1 MRANKICMQRLSKFY
16 FSLKICP
23 ECCGCSL
30 VTNMS
35 SVLHSHL
42 PLEAADL
49 HNWLCTTSLLLVMMM
64 VMIILI
70 RRWRWCW
77 ITMLICITDC
87 AEPSSLRT
95 LTNLPASVWLRVIHY
110 SMLIVIMAMMRQL
123 TLKTTFTFKQFPI
136 KCLFLCT
143 TGGTLSLSHMIIII

>member
-16 FSLKICP
+16 FSLKIRP

-49 HNWLCTTSLLLVMMM
+49 HNWLCTTSLLMMMMM
-64 VMIILI
+64 VMITWIDDHEDDAGL
-70 RRWRWCW
+70 RCW
-77 ITMLICITDC
+77 F
-87 AEPSSLRT
+87 
-95 LTNLPASVWLRVIHY
+95 AS
-110 SMLIVIMAMMRQL
+110 LIVQNPPPCELLQTFQL
-123 TLKTTFTFKQFPI
+123 QSDWEWFITQCWLWSWQWWGSWLWK
-136 KCLFLCT
+136 L
-143 TGGTLSLSHMIIII
+143 LSLLNNFQSNVFSFAQQEAHFHFLIW